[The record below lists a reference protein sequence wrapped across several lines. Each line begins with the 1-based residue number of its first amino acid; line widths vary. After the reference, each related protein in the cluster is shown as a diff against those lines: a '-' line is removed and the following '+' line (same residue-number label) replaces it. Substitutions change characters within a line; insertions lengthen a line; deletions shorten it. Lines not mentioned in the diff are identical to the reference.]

1 MITAVDFVEIL
12 LDVIKVEPQKDNMRL
27 LVFENHEKRL
37 FDMNPYLEKNRL
49 RSLNIYL
56 YL

>member
-1 MITAVDFVEIL
+1 MITAIDFMEML
-12 LDVIKVEPQKDNMRL
+12 LDVIKVEPHKDSMLL

-49 RSLNIYL
+49 RSLNICL
-56 YL
+56 